1 MSQENIEIL
10 VPVAGRS
17 YPLTVSE
24 DEVEGIMAAAKAID
38 DSIAKLKSQFAVQ
51 DRNDLLAMT
60 ALQLSIKVRALKAG
74 GGNASAKIEE
84 SSQEENTQLE
94 SNIENLLQRL
104 ESAMQG

>member
-1 MSQENIEIL
+1 MSKESIEII

-17 YPLTVSE
+17 YPLTVSPE
-24 DEVEGIMAAAKAID
+24 EVDGIMAAAKNID
-38 DSIAKLKSQFAVQ
+38 DSIAKLRSQFAVQ

-60 ALQLSIKVRALKAG
+60 ALQLSIKNREQANGRSNSVDSEA
-74 GGNASAKIEE
+74 NSTEDT
-84 SSQEENTQLE
+84 TQLE